1 MRQDVF
7 SEALSKVNVPVLI
20 LDQKWHRLFALDGKP
35 EVVKELEQELNAHLA
50 RQGKLNQELKE
61 LKKLK
66 SSLMQDIV
74 EHMDETQDPRDEGT
88 SKHMEENKRLLEEVK
103 QKTAENE
110 DELLE
115 LPKLIRDV
123 NRQLMLETMS
133 FCYGRLRNNY
143 QEAEEISAWIK
154 QVRVE
159 LKKNIIRKQNREI
172 NNKEIYAYM
181 HDIFGRDIVE
191 LFDVRNSDVDLIT
204 GEDRITG
211 NTSDVETIAKE
222 VDHNA

>member
-1 MRQDVF
+1 MKQEVF
-7 SEALSKVNVPVLI
+7 SDALSKVNVPILI

-35 EVVKELEQELNAHLA
+35 EVVKDLEQELNAHLS

-74 EHMDETQDPRDEGT
+74 EHMDEAQGRREDGS

-103 QKTAENE
+103 QKTAKNE

-115 LPKLIRDV
+115 LPKQIRDV
-123 NRQLMLETMS
+123 NQQLMLETMS
-133 FCYGRLRNNY
+133 FCYERIRNNY
-143 QEAEEISAWIK
+143 QEAEEISTWIK
-154 QVRVE
+154 QIRVE

-191 LFDVRNSDVDLIT
+191 LFDVKNSDVDLIT

-211 NTSDVETIAKE
+211 NTSDVKTIAKDSE
-222 VDHNA
+222 NNE